1 MKKTIKFFVLAS
13 FMFAFSVNMFA
24 QVSATASAAA
34 TIVTPIAIVKATDMN
49 FGNVAAS
56 AALGTV
62 VLAPA
67 GGRIAGGGVT
77 LPTVIGTVTAASFNV
92 SGQAN
97 LTYSITLPAG
107 ATTIASG
114 ANTMTVDTWLST
126 PTVALGGTLSALGAQ
141 TLLVG
146 ATLHVAASQAAGSYS
161 SSNAGGS
168 GNFTVTV
175 NYN

>member
-13 FMFAFSVNMFA
+13 VMFAFSVSSFA

-49 FGNVAAS
+49 FGNVASS

-62 VLAPA
+62 TLAPG
-67 GGRIAGGGVT
+67 GGRGIAGGVT
-77 LPTVIGTVTAASFNV
+77 LPAVTGTVTAATFNV
-92 SGQAN
+92 SGEPN

-107 ATTIASG
+107 VTTIASAG
-114 ANTMTVDTWLST
+114 NTMTVDTWLSN
-126 PTVALGGTLSALGAQ
+126 PVAATGGTLSAGGAQ
-141 TLLVG
+141 LLQVG
-146 ATLHVAASQAAGSYS
+146 ATLHVGANQAAGSYL